1 MNARTLPLA
10 PSVFAILS
18 GLIEER
24 LGLFFAADDGDILA
38 EKLSPRAVE
47 CGFDSLLDYYY
58 YLRYDASSGEE
69 LERLAEALVVNETYI
84 GRELDQLSALVDD
97 LLPRL
102 LAERGRLRLW
112 SAACSTGEE
121 PLTLAGMLQDRG
133 LLSRVELVASDIS
146 QRVLAIARAGRFS
159 GRSLRSLPAA
169 ASSWLEFDG
178 PVAAARSELLRSVAF
193 RQLNLSDRDAVR
205 RVGKLDVIICR
216 NVLIYF
222 RDATVKAVVQ
232 SLTDA
237 LTPGGYLLVGAS
249 ESLLRFGVDQLRCE
263 EHGGAFFY
271 RKEPT

>member
-1 MNARTLPLA
+1 MSARTLPLA
-10 PSVFAILS
+10 SAVFTILS

-24 LGLFFAADDGDILA
+24 LGLFFSADDRDILA
-38 EKLSPRAVE
+38 EKISPRAIE

-58 YLRYDASSGEE
+58 YLRYDAGSGEE
-69 LERLAEALVVNETYI
+69 FTRLAEALVVNETYI
-84 GRELDQLSALVDD
+84 GRELDQLAALVDR
-97 LLPRL
+97 LLPPL

-121 PLTLAGMLQDRG
+121 PLTLAGMLDDRG
-133 LLSRVELVASDIS
+133 LLPHVELVASDIS
-146 QRVLAIARAGRFS
+146 QRVLNIARAGRFS

-169 ASSWLEFDG
+169 ASGWFVFDG
-178 PVAAARSELLRSVAF
+178 PTAIARPDLLRSVGF

-222 RDATVKAVVQ
+222 RDGTIKAVIE
-232 SLTDA
+232 SFAEA
-237 LTPGGYLLVGAS
+237 LNPGGYLLVGAS

-271 RKEPT
+271 RKELA